1 MTAVKNEK
9 MNRVTVHL
17 DEKPIYDI
25 VMTEDFSALP
35 GEIEKLSISNRRLCI
50 VTDSNVEK
58 LYLNKV
64 KELLAPCCKT
74 VISFVFPAGEEHK
87 NLDTVRDLYE
97 TLILNHFDRNDML
110 AALGGGVVGDLCGFA
125 AATYLRGVAFMQIPT
140 TLLSQVDSS
149 IGGKTGVDFDAY
161 KNMVGAFHMP
171 KLVFTNINTL
181 QTLPDNQFSAG
192 MGEVIKHG
200 LIKDAAYYEWLL
212 ENAADIWARKPE
224 ALRKTVTW
232 SNEIKRA
239 VVEKDPTEKGDRMLL
254 NFGHTLGHAIE
265 KLKNFELLHGEC
277 VALGALA
284 AMKLSE
290 NRGMIKPEETNRFK
304 EALGEFHIGT
314 QVSGLEK
321 DAIVAASKNDKKM
334 DSGITKNSNT
344 PVLIILLCVLVYLKK
359 FLFLFGEFL
368 NNFYGTVDAYDT
380 AVDAEVIALGAAP
393 AFAGIIVII
402 TRTLLIGLDHHIFCL
417 IAGNIVTFH
426 QFLNLHFLICTDENR
441 HYVRIICQRI
451 VRTPSYNDTGF
462 FICQFLDRVKLCQEN
477 LVVDRHIHISR
488 CIITH
493 RIGVHYQ

>member
-1 MTAVKNEK
+1 
-9 MNRVTVHL
+9 
-17 DEKPIYDI
+17 
-25 VMTEDFSALP
+25 
-35 GEIEKLSISNRRLCI
+35 
-50 VTDSNVEK
+50 
-58 LYLNKV
+58 
-64 KELLAPCCKT
+64 
-74 VISFVFPAGEEHK
+74 
-87 NLDTVRDLYE
+87 
-97 TLILNHFDRNDML
+97 
-110 AALGGGVVGDLCGFA
+110 
-125 AATYLRGVAFMQIPT
+125 MQIPT

-334 DSGITKNSNT
+334 DSGIIKFI
-344 PVLIILLCVLVYLKK
+344 LIHSIGNAYVDRTVTEDEMKQALDQVLV
-359 FLFLFGEFL
+359 
-368 NNFYGTVDAYDT
+368 
-380 AVDAEVIALGAAP
+380 
-393 AFAGIIVII
+393 
-402 TRTLLIGLDHHIFCL
+402 
-417 IAGNIVTFH
+417 
-426 QFLNLHFLICTDENR
+426 
-441 HYVRIICQRI
+441 
-451 VRTPSYNDTGF
+451 
-462 FICQFLDRVKLCQEN
+462 
-477 LVVDRHIHISR
+477 
-488 CIITH
+488 
-493 RIGVHYQ
+493 

>member
-1 MTAVKNEK
+1 MAEK
-9 MNRVTVHL
+9 MTVSYQK
-17 DEKPIYDI
+17 KPCYDI
-25 VMTEDFSALP
+25 VFERSFEGLAAQLQELQCEDR
-35 GEIEKLSISNRRLCI
+35 KLCI
-50 VTDSNVEK
+50 VTDSNVGP
-58 LYLNKV
+58 LYADAV
-64 KELLAPCCKT
+64 REAVAPVCAGVDIFT
-74 VISFVFPAGEEHK
+74 FPAGEENK
-87 NLDTVRDLYE
+87 NLDTVKLLYSF
-97 TLILNHFDRNDML
+97 LIERHYSRKDWLV
-110 AALGGGVVGDLCGFA
+110 ALGGGVTGDLTGFA
-125 AATYLRGVAFMQIPT
+125 AATYLRGIDFIQIPT

-277 VALGALA
+277 VALGSLA

-334 DSGITKNSNT
+334 DSGIIKFI
-344 PVLIILLCVLVYLKK
+344 LIHSIGDAYVDRTVTEDEMKQALDQVLV
-359 FLFLFGEFL
+359 
-368 NNFYGTVDAYDT
+368 
-380 AVDAEVIALGAAP
+380 
-393 AFAGIIVII
+393 
-402 TRTLLIGLDHHIFCL
+402 
-417 IAGNIVTFH
+417 
-426 QFLNLHFLICTDENR
+426 
-441 HYVRIICQRI
+441 
-451 VRTPSYNDTGF
+451 
-462 FICQFLDRVKLCQEN
+462 
-477 LVVDRHIHISR
+477 
-488 CIITH
+488 
-493 RIGVHYQ
+493 